1 MTVQSA
7 TSYSTT
13 HGAAYAGMLADQ
25 QVYNTVSRLNKSST
39 VTIPFG
45 YGVVSDGDNGARLP
59 VAGSLNENLV
69 GITMR
74 ELTRAYREG
83 DVFGAVPERDFAVI
97 TRGVVYVTA
106 TVTVTKDQPVYLI
119 VGDGTGTN
127 QGKFS
132 NVVGAGANLG
142 ILVVGAKWVTSAAA
156 GALAQISLSLGG

>member
-25 QVYNTVSRLNKSST
+25 QLYNTVSKLNKSTT

-45 YGVVSDGDNGARLP
+45 RGVVTDGDDGAKLP
-59 VAGSLNENLV
+59 VPGSTAAQFV

-83 DVFGAVPERDFAVI
+83 DVFGAVPIRDFAVI
-97 TRGVVYVTA
+97 TQGVVWVPA
-106 TVTVTKDQPVYLI
+106 AVTVAKDDPVYMVLA
-119 VGDGTGTN
+119 DGT
-127 QGKFS
+127 FS
-132 NVVGAGANLG
+132 NVIGTGATLAV
-142 ILVVGAKWVTSAAA
+142 LVNNAKWVSSAAT
-156 GALAQISLSLGG
+156 GVLAKISLGIGG

>member
-25 QVYNTVSRLNKSST
+25 QLYNTVSKLNKSTT

-45 YGVVSDGDNGARLP
+45 RGVVTDGDDGAKLP
-59 VAGSLNENLV
+59 VSGSTAAQFV

-83 DVFGAVPERDFAVI
+83 DVFGAVPIRDFAVI
-97 TRGVVYVTA
+97 TQGVVWVPA
-106 TVTVTKDQPVYLI
+106 AVTVAKDDPVYMVLA
-119 VGDGTGTN
+119 DGT
-127 QGKFS
+127 FS
-132 NVVGAGANLG
+132 NVIGTGATLAV
-142 ILVVGAKWVTSAAA
+142 LVNNAKWVSSAAT
-156 GALAQISLSLGG
+156 GVLAKISLGIGG

>member
-25 QVYNTVSRLNKSST
+25 QLYNTVSKLNKSTT

-45 YGVVSDGDNGARLP
+45 RGVVTDGDDGAKLP
-59 VAGSLNENLV
+59 VSGSTAAQFV

-83 DVFGAVPERDFAVI
+83 DVFGAVPVRDFAVI
-97 TRGVVYVTA
+97 TQGVVWVPA
-106 TVTVTKDQPVYLI
+106 AVTVAKDDPVYMVLA
-119 VGDGTGTN
+119 DGT
-127 QGKFS
+127 FS
-132 NVVGAGANLG
+132 NVEGASATLAV
-142 ILVVGAKWVTSAAA
+142 LVNDAKWVSSAAA
-156 GALAQISLSLGG
+156 GVLAKISLGIGG

>member
-25 QVYNTVSRLNKSST
+25 QLYNTVSKLNKSTT

-45 YGVVSDGDNGARLP
+45 RGVVTDGDDGAKLP
-59 VAGSLNENLV
+59 VPGSTAAQFV

-83 DVFGAVPERDFAVI
+83 DVFGAVPVRDFAVI
-97 TRGVVYVTA
+97 NQGVVWVPA
-106 TVTVTKDQPVYLI
+106 AVTVAKDDPVYMVLA
-119 VGDGTGTN
+119 DGT
-127 QGKFS
+127 FS
-132 NVVGAGANLG
+132 NVIGTGATLAV
-142 ILVVGAKWVTSAAA
+142 LVNNAKWVSGAAT
-156 GALAQISLSLGG
+156 GVLAKISLGIGG

>member
-25 QVYNTVSRLNKSST
+25 QLYNTVSKLNKSTT

-45 YGVVSDGDNGARLP
+45 RGVVTDGDDGAKLP
-59 VAGSLNENLV
+59 VSGSTAAQFV

-83 DVFGAVPERDFAVI
+83 DVFGAVPVRDFAVI
-97 TRGVVYVTA
+97 TQGVVWVPA
-106 TVTVTKDQPVYLI
+106 AVTVAKDDPVYMVLA
-119 VGDGTGTN
+119 DGT
-127 QGKFS
+127 FS
-132 NVVGAGANLG
+132 NVVGADATLAV
-142 ILVVGAKWVTSAAA
+142 LVNDAKWVSSAAA
-156 GALAQISLSLGG
+156 GVLAKISLGIGG

>member
-25 QVYNTVSRLNKSST
+25 QLYNTVSKLNKSTT

-45 YGVVSDGDNGARLP
+45 RGVVTDGDDGAKLP
-59 VAGSLNENLV
+59 VSGSTTAQFV

-83 DVFGAVPERDFAVI
+83 DVFGAVPVRDFAVI
-97 TRGVVYVTA
+97 TQGVVWVPA
-106 TVTVTKDQPVYLI
+106 AVTVAKDDPVYMVLA
-119 VGDGTGTN
+119 DGT
-127 QGKFS
+127 FS
-132 NVVGAGANLG
+132 NVIGTGATLAV
-142 ILVVGAKWVTSAAA
+142 LVNNAKWVSSAAT
-156 GALAQISLSLGG
+156 GVLAKISLGIGG

>member
-25 QVYNTVSRLNKSST
+25 QLYNTVSKLNKSTT

-45 YGVVSDGDNGARLP
+45 RGVVTDGDDGAKLP
-59 VAGSLNENLV
+59 VSGSTAAQFV

-83 DVFGAVPERDFAVI
+83 DVFGAVPVRDFAVI
-97 TRGVVYVTA
+97 TQGVVWVPA
-106 TVTVTKDQPVYLI
+106 AVTVAKDDPVYMVLA
-119 VGDGTGTN
+119 DGT
-127 QGKFS
+127 FS
-132 NVVGAGANLG
+132 NVEGASATLAV
-142 ILVVGAKWVTSAAA
+142 LVNDAKWVSSAAT
-156 GALAQISLSLGG
+156 GVLAKISLGIGG

>member
-25 QVYNTVSRLNKSST
+25 QLYNTVSKLNKSTT

-45 YGVVSDGDNGARLP
+45 RGVVTDGDDGAKLP
-59 VAGSLNENLV
+59 VPGSTAVQFV

-83 DVFGAVPERDFAVI
+83 DVFGAVPIRDFAVI
-97 TRGVVYVTA
+97 TQGVVWVPA
-106 TVTVTKDQPVYLI
+106 AVTVAKDDPVYMVLA
-119 VGDGTGTN
+119 DGT
-127 QGKFS
+127 FS
-132 NVVGAGANLG
+132 NVIGTGATLAV
-142 ILVVGAKWVTSAAA
+142 LVNNAKWVSSAAT
-156 GALAQISLSLGG
+156 GVLAKISLGIGG

>member
-25 QVYNTVSRLNKSST
+25 QLYNTVSKLNKSTT

-45 YGVVSDGDNGARLP
+45 RGVVTDGDDGAKLP
-59 VAGSLNENLV
+59 VSGSTAAQFV

-83 DVFGAVPERDFAVI
+83 DVFGAVPVRDFAVI
-97 TRGVVYVTA
+97 TQGVVWVPA
-106 TVTVTKDQPVYLI
+106 AVTVVKDGPVYMVLA
-119 VGDGTGTN
+119 DGT
-127 QGKFS
+127 FS
-132 NVVGAGANLG
+132 NVVGAGATLAV
-142 ILVVGAKWVTSAAA
+142 LVNDAKWVSSAAA
-156 GALAQISLSLGG
+156 GVLAKISLGIGG

>member
-25 QVYNTVSRLNKSST
+25 QLYNTVSKLNKSTT

-45 YGVVSDGDNGARLP
+45 RGVVTDGDDGAKLP
-59 VAGSLNENLV
+59 VSGSTAAQFV

-83 DVFGAVPERDFAVI
+83 DVFGAVPVRDFAVI
-97 TRGVVYVTA
+97 TRGVVWVPA
-106 TVTVTKDQPVYLI
+106 AVTVAKDDPVYMVLA
-119 VGDGTGTN
+119 DGT
-127 QGKFS
+127 FS
-132 NVVGAGANLG
+132 NVIGTGATLAV
-142 ILVVGAKWVTSAAA
+142 LVNNAKWVSSAAA
-156 GALAQISLSLGG
+156 GVLAKISLGIGG

>member
-25 QVYNTVSRLNKSST
+25 QLYNTVSKLNKSTT

-45 YGVVSDGDNGARLP
+45 RGVVTDGDDGAKLP
-59 VAGSLNENLV
+59 VSGSTAAQFV

-83 DVFGAVPERDFAVI
+83 DVFGAVPVRDFAVI
-97 TRGVVYVTA
+97 TQGVVWVPA
-106 TVTVTKDQPVYLI
+106 AVTVAKDDPVYMVLA
-119 VGDGTGTN
+119 DGT
-127 QGKFS
+127 FS
-132 NVVGAGANLG
+132 NVIGTGATLAV
-142 ILVVGAKWVTSAAA
+142 LVNNAKWVSSAAT
-156 GALAQISLSLGG
+156 GVLAKISLGIGG

>member
-25 QVYNTVSRLNKSST
+25 QLYNTVSKLNKSTT

-45 YGVVSDGDNGARLP
+45 RGVVTDGDDGAKLP
-59 VAGSLNENLV
+59 VPGSTAAQFV

-83 DVFGAVPERDFAVI
+83 DVFGAVPVRDFAVI
-97 TRGVVYVTA
+97 TQGVVWVPA
-106 TVTVTKDQPVYLI
+106 AVTVAKDDPVYMVLA
-119 VGDGTGTN
+119 DGT
-127 QGKFS
+127 FS
-132 NVVGAGANLG
+132 NVIGTGATLAV
-142 ILVVGAKWVTSAAA
+142 LVNNAKWVSSAAT
-156 GALAQISLSLGG
+156 GVLAKISLGIGG

>member
-25 QVYNTVSRLNKSST
+25 QLYNTVSKLNKSTT

-45 YGVVSDGDNGARLP
+45 RGVVTDGDDGAKLP
-59 VAGSLNENLV
+59 VSGSTAAQFV

-83 DVFGAVPERDFAVI
+83 DVFGAVPIRDFAVI
-97 TRGVVYVTA
+97 TQGVVWVPAAVTIA
-106 TVTVTKDQPVYLI
+106 KDDPVYMVLA
-119 VGDGTGTN
+119 DGT
-127 QGKFS
+127 FS
-132 NVVGAGANLG
+132 NVIGTGATLAV
-142 ILVVGAKWVTSAAA
+142 LVNNAKWVSSAAT
-156 GALAQISLSLGG
+156 GVLAKISLGIGG